1 MQPIAKDTDRNTPFH
16 YFRLLTPIAVITF
29 LVVSCG
35 RRPTPEDINT
45 RLKAA
50 LYHSLVSARGYDS
63 TQVRYKVLDVI
74 YYDDATRT
82 KSYICRFKV
91 NMVYRGKD
99 TTGTMYCYI
108 PKDFS
113 RVDRKW

>member
-1 MQPIAKDTDRNTPFH
+1 MQPIAKHTTRKALVR
-16 YFRLLTPIAVITF
+16 YIRRLTLIPVIA
-29 LVVSCG
+29 LLAVSCA
-35 RRPTPEDINT
+35 RTHTPEDTKT

-50 LYHSLVSARGYDS
+50 LYHSLVTAKGYDS
-63 TQVRYKVLDVI
+63 TLVRYKVLDVI

-91 NMVYRGKD
+91 NMVYKGKD